1 MTLAKDKAETPLDN
15 IPRPKS
21 GTSRVENY
29 ENVKIVKD
37 DSGDLPAQFQAD
49 TSAMQKRKTMMQA
62 LDSPKR

>member
-1 MTLAKDKAETPLDN
+1 MSRWMTLAKDRAETPLDN

-37 DSGDLPAQFQAD
+37 DSGDLPA
-49 TSAMQKRKTMMQA
+49 
-62 LDSPKR
+62 